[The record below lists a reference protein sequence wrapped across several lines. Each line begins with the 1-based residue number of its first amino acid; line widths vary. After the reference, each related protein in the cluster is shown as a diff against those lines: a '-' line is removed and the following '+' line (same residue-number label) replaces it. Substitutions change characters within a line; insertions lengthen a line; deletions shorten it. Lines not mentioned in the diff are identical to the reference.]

1 MTQENKPFQS
11 ASEPKRTK
19 SAREMEAD
27 IAETRNA
34 LTDDIKAL
42 SDKVSPAHL
51 KHEAKQALNDAKGAA
66 VDKVVEVKDA
76 ALDLK
81 DAAVD
86 KAVEL
91 KDVALDKAVELKD
104 VALDKAQEAA
114 DAVSETVEEV
124 SIQARRA
131 GQAAWG
137 FAVDNAVPLAL
148 IGVGAGWLF
157 SNRRRGRSLSS
168 SDAAA
173 AEYPADNTT
182 FYSVEPYQRLSTRG
196 DGSLGSTTDGGRK
209 NGSGLSQ
216 AGSRVGKRTKAV
228 YEKASEKLGSAEQA
242 LAQRASRGRELVT
255 QKVSRAGQA
264 SREFAQDNPL
274 AVAVGSLIA
283 GVGVGL
289 LLPSTARE
297 DRLLGPSRERVRR
310 MLGDAS
316 DAVRDVSSMARETAK
331 DAVSSAEGRSR

>member
-1 MTQENKPFQS
+1 MTQENKSLQS
-11 ASEPKRTK
+11 TSDPKRTK

-51 KHEAKQALNDAKGAA
+51 KHEAKQALNDAKDAA

-86 KAVEL
+86 KAIEL
-91 KDVALDKAVELKD
+91 KDVAM
-104 VALDKAQEAA
+104 DKAQEAA
-114 DAVSETVEEV
+114 EAVSETVEEV
-124 SIQARRA
+124 GIQARRV
-131 GQAAWG
+131 GQATWG

-157 SNRRRGRSLSS
+157 SNRRRGRSLGF

-173 AEYPADNTT
+173 VDYPADNTT
-182 FYSVEPYQRLSTRG
+182 FYSSEPYQRLSTRG
-196 DGSLGSTTDGGRK
+196 DGSLRSTTDGAGR
-209 NGSGLSQ
+209 NGSGSSQ
-216 AGSRVGKRTKAV
+216 SGSRVAKRTKAV
-228 YEKASEKLGSAEQA
+228 YEKASQKLGSAEQA

-255 QKVSRAGQA
+255 EKVSRAGQA
-264 SREFAQDNPL
+264 SREFAQGNPL
-274 AVAVGSLIA
+274 AVALGSLIA
-283 GVGVGL
+283 GVGLGL

-316 DAVRDVSSMARETAK
+316 EAVRDVGSVARETAK